1 MMIPRAFRIPSVG
14 LLGLT
19 LLAGIWC
26 EAGAAAGD
34 STVPDARELPATVS
48 IRQLLQVARDR
59 SPRYA
64 ALRSRIEIAQANVVA
79 AGVLPN
85 PSVKYERWDL
95 STERNTMFEGRT
107 QEQISVEIPLLIA
120 GQRGARVDAAEREV
134 EAAEAATEAEIAAV
148 NFDLW
153 NSFIKLL
160 AQQQRVTTLEEARSE
175 LARLKD
181 IVSGREKAGNASSYD
196 VLRMDVELA
205 SLETR
210 IDEARSLVD
219 NEAGNIGTALGLP
232 GWKPRVV
239 GTFTSLGVTT
249 DIGKLWR
256 YAESLNPELDAARR
270 SEAAADAGI
279 VRASR
284 ERWPVPSLLV
294 GSTWTPHP
302 YGNTPYSGITVDI
315 PIFDYGQGGMAQA
328 EAEKQSAIRQ
338 RQLMVAKTRRDLE
351 RAADLLARRRETLD
365 RFSEQ
370 VLLRVPKMH
379 QMAEDAY
386 RFGKGGLLDL
396 LDASR
401 SRTALRINYLDL
413 LEAETQAELEVLRAA
428 GLLADRAER
437 EAG

>member
-1 MMIPRAFRIPSVG
+1 MIPMACQVFSGKRVVAG
-14 LLGLT
+14 LLVGSLWT
-19 LLAGIWC
+19 VAV
-26 EAGAAAGD
+26 AAAD
-34 STVPDARELPATVS
+34 LTVPDARELPASVTV
-48 IRQLLQVARDR
+48 RQLFQVARDR

-64 ALRSRIEIAQANVVA
+64 ALRSRIEIAQASVVA

-85 PSVKYERWDL
+85 PNVKYERWDL
-95 STERNTMFEGRT
+95 STDRNTMFEGRT
-107 QEQISVEIPLLIA
+107 QEQISMQIPLLIA
-120 GQRGARVDAAEREV
+120 GQRGARVEAAERHV
-134 EAAEAATEAEIAAV
+134 EAAEAQTEAEIAAV
-148 NFDLW
+148 NFELW
-153 NSFIKLL
+153 TFYIKLL
-160 AQQQRVTTLEEARSE
+160 AQEQRVATLEESRAE
-175 LARLKD
+175 LTRLKD
-181 IVSGREKAGNASSYD
+181 IVSGREQAGNASSYD
-196 VLRMDVELA
+196 VLRMDVELQ

-210 IDEARSLVD
+210 IDEARSAVE

-239 GTFTSLGVTT
+239 GTFSSLGVTT

-270 SEAAADAGI
+270 TEVAADAGI
-279 VRASR
+279 ERASR

-315 PIFDYGQGGMAQA
+315 PIFDYGQGGMARA
-328 EAEKQSAIRQ
+328 EAEKQAAIRQ
-338 RQLMVAKTRRDLE
+338 RQLMAAKTRRDLE

-370 VLLRVPKMH
+370 VLSRVPKMH

-413 LEAETQAELEVLRAA
+413 LEAETQAELDVLRAA

-437 EAG
+437 NAG

>member
-1 MMIPRAFRIPSVG
+1 LFAAS
-14 LLGLT
+14 LWSAS
-19 LLAGIWC
+19 LAAV
-26 EAGAAAGD
+26 EL
-34 STVPDARELPATVS
+34 TVPDAGELPASVT

-85 PSVKYERWDL
+85 PNVKYERWDL
-95 STERNTMFEGRT
+95 STDRNTMFEGRT
-107 QEQISVEIPLLIA
+107 QEQISLEIPLLIA

-148 NFDLW
+148 NFELW
-153 NSFIKLL
+153 NSYIRLL
-160 AQQQRVTTLEEARSE
+160 AQQQRVATLEEARSE

-181 IVSGREKAGNASSYD
+181 IVSGREQAGNASSYD
-196 VLRMDVELA
+196 ALRMDVELK

-210 IDEARSLVD
+210 IDEARSVVD
-219 NEAGNIGTALGLP
+219 NEAGNIGIALGLP

-239 GTFTSLGVTT
+239 GTFSALGVTT
-249 DIGKLWR
+249 DIGKLWH

-279 VRASR
+279 ERASR

-315 PIFDYGQGGMAQA
+315 PIFDYGQGGMARA

-338 RQLMVAKTRRDLE
+338 RQLMVARTRRDLE
-351 RAADLLARRRETLD
+351 RAAELLARRRDTLD
-365 RFSEQ
+365 RFADQ
-370 VLLRVPKMH
+370 VLSRVPKMR